1 MESISYFLNEVLN
14 RKFSL
19 KARKREM
26 ERVGRRTCQG
36 FPEWSDLW
44 GVKMEPIDDIS
55 IEELRELLD
64 EYSNETYLY
73 SKIISAERRRKRRN

>member
-26 ERVGRRTCQG
+26 ERVGHRICQG
-36 FPEWSDLW
+36 FPEWSDFW
-44 GVKMEPIDDIS
+44 GVKMKPIDDIS

-64 EYSNETYLY
+64 EYSNE
-73 SKIISAERRRKRRN
+73 